1 MKSRVRMILVL
12 VCVFVVLPVVGGLV
26 YSFSV
31 SAEAAA
37 RYYAEAIAQGRFEDA
52 MGVESDEADKGSG
65 IELGGVVDLR
75 QGHFVAP
82 NSVGSVRV
90 YPELDVWGRQGA
102 SIDLSVNGRTITREI
117 YLERVGVP
125 RPHVG
130 MWRVVSGAAQVE
142 MVRAYGYASDVSVGG
157 VSLGALGASGDGGAT
172 FPVAAS
178 TDGLWHAGSGGA
190 VVYAYP
196 GIYDVSVAKVSEHT
210 QVAVDSVSG
219 ASTLSVLSGSRE
231 HQIDVTQDESTR
243 AWHEEQ
249 LGSVASSCVLG
260 DVPEGAVCSNMSV
273 AGAERVDVEAP
284 TRDSGDLLKVS
295 VAAYRNDEGIAAFT
309 AHSRVCF
316 DEAGER
322 YIVFTLLRKWVD
334 GRQVR

>member
-1 MKSRVRMILVL
+1 MKNRARTVVVL
-12 VCVFVVLPVVGGLV
+12 VCVLVVLPVVGGLV

-52 MGVESDEADKGSG
+52 IAVEGADADADSG
-65 IELGGVVDLR
+65 VDLR
-75 QGHFVAP
+75 RRGRVSEAS
-82 NSVGSVRV
+82 SVVSVRV
-90 YPELDVWGRQGA
+90 YDERDVRGRQGA
-102 SIDLSVNGRTITREI
+102 SIDFSIDGRTVTREI
-117 YLERVGVP
+117 YLERAGVP

-130 MWRVVSGAAQVE
+130 MWRVVSGAAHAE
-142 MVRAYGYASDVSVGG
+142 TVRAYGYASDVSVGG

-243 AWHEEQ
+243 AWHEDQ
-249 LGSVASSCVLG
+249 LGSVARSCVLG

-284 TRDSGDLLKVS
+284 TRDSGDLLEVS

-316 DEAGER
+316 DEEGEAH
-322 YIVFTLLRKWVD
+322 IVVIRP
-334 GRQVR
+334 

>member
-1 MKSRVRMILVL
+1 MKNRVRTVVVL

-26 YSFSV
+26 YSFCV

-52 MGVESDEADKGSG
+52 IAVEGADADADSG
-65 IELGGVVDLR
+65 VDLR
-75 QGHFVAP
+75 RRGRVSEAS
-82 NSVGSVRV
+82 SVVSVRV
-90 YPELDVWGRQGA
+90 YDERDVRGRQGA
-102 SIDLSVNGRTITREI
+102 SIDFSIDGRTVTREI
-117 YLERVGVP
+117 YLERAGVP

-130 MWRVVSGAAQVE
+130 MWRVVSGAAHAE
-142 MVRAYGYASDVSVGG
+142 TVRAYGYASDVSVGG

-249 LGSVASSCVLG
+249 LASVARSCVLG

-284 TRDSGDLLKVS
+284 TRDSGDLLKVL
-295 VAAYRNDEGIAAFT
+295 VAAYRNDEGIDAFI

-316 DEAGER
+316 DEEGEAH
-322 YIVFTLLRKWVD
+322 IVVIRP
-334 GRQVR
+334 

>member
-1 MKSRVRMILVL
+1 M
-12 VCVFVVLPVVGGLV
+12 
-26 YSFSV
+26 
-31 SAEAAA
+31 
-37 RYYAEAIAQGRFEDA
+37 
-52 MGVESDEADKGSG
+52 
-65 IELGGVVDLR
+65 
-75 QGHFVAP
+75 
-82 NSVGSVRV
+82 
-90 YPELDVWGRQGA
+90 WGRQGA

-178 TDGLWHAGSGGA
+178 TDGLWYAGSGGA

-210 QVAVDSVSG
+210 QVAVDSVVG
-219 ASTLSVLSGSRE
+219 ASTLSVLSESGE

-260 DVPEGAVCSNMSV
+260 DVPEGAVCSTCRLREPSGWTWRPRRATPV
-273 AGAERVDVEAP
+273 ISSKCRLPRIET
-284 TRDSGDLLKVS
+284 TRASPLSPRTVGSASTKKANRIS
-295 VAAYRNDEGIAAFT
+295 
-309 AHSRVCF
+309 S
-316 DEAGER
+316 
-322 YIVFTLLRKWVD
+322 
-334 GRQVR
+334 

>member
-1 MKSRVRMILVL
+1 MKARVRTVVVL

-52 MGVESDEADKGSG
+52 IAVEGADADADSG
-65 IELGGVVDLR
+65 VDLR
-75 QGHFVAP
+75 RRGRVSEP
-82 NSVGSVRV
+82 SSVVSVRV
-90 YPELDVWGRQGA
+90 YDERDVRGRQGA
-102 SIDLSVNGRTITREI
+102 SIDFSIDGRTVTREI
-117 YLERVGVP
+117 YLERAGVP

-130 MWRVVSGAAQVE
+130 MWRVVSGAAHAE
-142 MVRAYGYASDVSVGG
+142 TVRAYGYASDVSVGG

-243 AWHEEQ
+243 AWHEDQ
-249 LGSVASSCVLG
+249 LGSVARSCVLG

-284 TRDSGDLLKVS
+284 TRDSGDLLEVS

-316 DEAGER
+316 DEEGEAH
-322 YIVFTLLRKWVD
+322 IVVIRP
-334 GRQVR
+334 

>member
-1 MKSRVRMILVL
+1 MKKRVRLVVVL
-12 VCVFVVLPVVGGLV
+12 VCVLVVLPVVGGLV

-52 MGVESDEADKGSG
+52 IAVEGADADADSG
-65 IELGGVVDLR
+65 VDLR
-75 QGHFVAP
+75 RRGRVSEAS
-82 NSVGSVRV
+82 SVVSVRV
-90 YPELDVWGRQGA
+90 YDERDVRGRQGA
-102 SIDLSVNGRTITREI
+102 SIDFSIDGRTVTREI
-117 YLERVGVP
+117 YLERAGVP

-130 MWRVVSGAAQVE
+130 MWRVVSGAAHAE
-142 MVRAYGYASDVSVGG
+142 TVRAYGYASDVSVGG

-210 QVAVDSVSG
+210 QVAVDSVTG
-219 ASTLSVLSGSRE
+219 ASTLSVLSESRE

-243 AWHEEQ
+243 AWHEDQ
-249 LGSVASSCVLG
+249 LGSVARSCVLG

-284 TRDSGDLLKVS
+284 TRDSGDLLKVL

-316 DEAGER
+316 DEEGEAH
-322 YIVFTLLRKWVD
+322 IVVIRP
-334 GRQVR
+334 

>member
-1 MKSRVRMILVL
+1 M
-12 VCVFVVLPVVGGLV
+12 
-26 YSFSV
+26 
-31 SAEAAA
+31 
-37 RYYAEAIAQGRFEDA
+37 
-52 MGVESDEADKGSG
+52 
-65 IELGGVVDLR
+65 
-75 QGHFVAP
+75 
-82 NSVGSVRV
+82 
-90 YPELDVWGRQGA
+90 
-102 SIDLSVNGRTITREI
+102 
-117 YLERVGVP
+117 
-125 RPHVG
+125 
-130 MWRVVSGAAQVE
+130 
-142 MVRAYGYASDVSVGG
+142 
-157 VSLGALGASGDGGAT
+157 GALGASGDGGAT

-178 TDGLWHAGSGGA
+178 TDGLWHAGFGGA

-243 AWHEEQ
+243 AWHEDQ
-249 LGSVASSCVLG
+249 LGSVARSCVLG

-284 TRDSGDLLKVS
+284 TCDYGDLLEVS

-316 DEAGER
+316 DEEGEAH
-322 YIVFTLLRKWVD
+322 IVVIRP
-334 GRQVR
+334 

>member
-1 MKSRVRMILVL
+1 MKSRVRTVVVL
-12 VCVFVVLPVVGGLV
+12 VCVLVVLPVVGGLV

-37 RYYAEAIAQGRFEDA
+37 RYYAEAVAQGRFEDA
-52 MGVESDEADKGSG
+52 MAVEGTDADADSA
-65 IELGGVVDLR
+65 VDLR
-75 QGHFVAP
+75 RGRVSEAS
-82 NSVGSVRV
+82 SVVSVRV
-90 YPELDVWGRQGA
+90 YDERDVRGRQGA
-102 SIDLSVNGRTITREI
+102 SIDFSIDGRTVTREI
-117 YLERVGVP
+117 YLERAGVP

-130 MWRVVSGAAQVE
+130 MWRVVSGAAHVE
-142 MVRAYGYASDVSVGG
+142 TVRAYGYASDVSVGG

-273 AGAERVDVEAP
+273 AGA
-284 TRDSGDLLKVS
+284 
-295 VAAYRNDEGIAAFT
+295 
-309 AHSRVCF
+309 
-316 DEAGER
+316 
-322 YIVFTLLRKWVD
+322 
-334 GRQVR
+334 

>member
-1 MKSRVRMILVL
+1 MKNRVRTVVVL
-12 VCVFVVLPVVGGLV
+12 VCVLVVLPVVGGLV

-52 MGVESDEADKGSG
+52 IAVEGADADADSG
-65 IELGGVVDLR
+65 VDLR
-75 QGHFVAP
+75 RRGRVSEAS
-82 NSVGSVRV
+82 SVVSVRV
-90 YPELDVWGRQGA
+90 YDERDVRGRQGA
-102 SIDLSVNGRTITREI
+102 SIDFSIDGRTVTREI
-117 YLERVGVP
+117 YLERAGVP

-130 MWRVVSGAAQVE
+130 MWRVVSGAAHAE
-142 MVRAYGYASDVSVGG
+142 TVRAYGYASDVSVGG

-210 QVAVDSVSG
+210 QVAVDSVVG
-219 ASTLSVLSGSRE
+219 ASTLSVLSEPRE

-243 AWHEEQ
+243 AWHEDQ

-284 TRDSGDLLKVS
+284 TRDSGDLLEVL

-316 DEAGER
+316 DEEGEAH
-322 YIVFTLLRKWVD
+322 IVVIRP
-334 GRQVR
+334 

>member
-1 MKSRVRMILVL
+1 MKSRVRTIVVL
-12 VCVFVVLPVVGGLV
+12 VCVLVVLPVVGGLV

-52 MGVESDEADKGSG
+52 MAVESADDDADADSG
-65 IELGGVVDLR
+65 VGRGAAVDLR
-75 QGHFVAP
+75 RGRVSEP
-82 NSVGSVRV
+82 SSVVSVRV
-90 YPELDVWGRQGA
+90 YDERDVRGRQGA
-102 SIDLSVNGRTITREI
+102 SIDFSIDGRTVTREI
-117 YLERVGVP
+117 YLERAGVP

-130 MWRVVSGAAQVE
+130 MWRVVSGAAHVE
-142 MVRAYGYASDVSVGG
+142 TVRAYGYASDVSVGG

-178 TDGLWHAGSGGA
+178 TDGLWHAGFGGA

-210 QVAVDSVSG
+210 QVAVDSVTG

-284 TRDSGDLLKVS
+284 TRDYGDLLEVS

-316 DEAGER
+316 DEEGEPH
-322 YIVFTLLRKWVD
+322 IVVIRP
-334 GRQVR
+334 

>member
-1 MKSRVRMILVL
+1 MKNRVRMIVVL

-26 YSFSV
+26 YLSRI

-52 MGVESDEADKGSG
+52 LAVESADADKGSG

-178 TDGLWHAGSGGA
+178 TDGLWYAGSGGA

-210 QVAVDSVSG
+210 QVAVDSVVG
-219 ASTLSVLSGSRE
+219 ASTLSVLSESGE

-260 DVPEGAVCSNMSV
+260 DVPEGAVCSNMLV

-284 TRDSGDLLKVS
+284 TRDSGDLLEVS
-295 VAAYRNDEGIAAFT
+295 VAAYRNDEGIDAFT

-316 DEAGER
+316 DEEGEPH
-322 YIVFTLLRKWVD
+322 IVVIRP
-334 GRQVR
+334 

>member
-1 MKSRVRMILVL
+1 MKSRVRMIVVL

-26 YSFSV
+26 YLSRI

-52 MGVESDEADKGSG
+52 MGVETA
-65 IELGGVVDLR
+65 ELLSEVGELPDLR
-75 QGHFVAP
+75 RGRVSEP
-82 NSVGSVRV
+82 SSVVSVRV
-90 YPELDVWGRQGA
+90 YDERDVRGRQGA

-130 MWRVVSGAAQVE
+130 MWRVVSGAAHVE
-142 MVRAYGYASDVSVGG
+142 TVWAYGYASDVSVGG

-178 TDGLWHAGSGGA
+178 TDGLWYAGSGGA

-219 ASTLSVLSGSRE
+219 ASTLSVLSESRE

-284 TRDSGDLLKVS
+284 TRDSGDLLEVS
-295 VAAYRNDEGIAAFT
+295 VAAYRNDEGIDAFT

-316 DEAGER
+316 DEEGEPH
-322 YIVFTLLRKWVD
+322 IVVIRP
-334 GRQVR
+334 

>member
-1 MKSRVRMILVL
+1 MKSRVRTIVVL

-26 YSFSV
+26 YLSRI
-31 SAEAAA
+31 SAEAAV

-52 MGVESDEADKGSG
+52 LAVESADADADSG
-65 IELGGVVDLR
+65 VGRGAAVDLR
-75 QGHFVAP
+75 RGRVSEP
-82 NSVGSVRV
+82 SSVVSVRV
-90 YPELDVWGRQGA
+90 YDELDVRGRQGA

-117 YLERVGVP
+117 YLERAGVLD
-125 RPHVG
+125 PHVG
-130 MWRVVSGAAQVE
+130 MWRVVSGAAHVE
-142 MVRAYGYASDVSVGG
+142 TVRAYGYASDVSVGG
-157 VSLGALGASGDGGAT
+157 VSLGALGASGDGDAT

-196 GIYDVSVAKVSEHT
+196 GVYDVSVAKVSEHT
-210 QVAVDSVSG
+210 QVTVDSVVG
-219 ASTLSVLSGSRE
+219 ASTLSVLSESRE

-243 AWHEEQ
+243 AWHEDQ
-249 LGSVASSCVLG
+249 LGSVARSCVLG
-260 DVPEGAVCSNMSV
+260 DVPEGAVCSNMLV

-284 TRDSGDLLKVS
+284 TRDSGDLLKVL

-316 DEAGER
+316 DEEGEPH
-322 YIVFTLLRKWVD
+322 IVVIRP
-334 GRQVR
+334 

>member
-1 MKSRVRMILVL
+1 MKGRVRMIVVL
-12 VCVFVVLPVVGGLV
+12 VCVLVVLPVVGGLV

-37 RYYAEAIAQGRFEDA
+37 RYYAEAVAQGRFEDA
-52 MGVESDEADKGSG
+52 MAVEGTDADADSA
-65 IELGGVVDLR
+65 VDLR
-75 QGHFVAP
+75 RGRVSEP
-82 NSVGSVRV
+82 SSVVSVRV
-90 YPELDVWGRQGA
+90 YDERDVRGRQGA
-102 SIDLSVNGRTITREI
+102 SIDFSIDGRTVTREI
-117 YLERVGVP
+117 YLERAGVP

-130 MWRVVSGAAQVE
+130 MWRVVSGAAHAE
-142 MVRAYGYASDVSVGG
+142 TVRAYGYASDVSVGG

-284 TRDSGDLLKVS
+284 TRDSGDLLKVL

-316 DEAGER
+316 DEEGEAH
-322 YIVFTLLRKWVD
+322 IVVIRP
-334 GRQVR
+334 

>member
-1 MKSRVRMILVL
+1 MKNRVRTVVVL
-12 VCVFVVLPVVGGLV
+12 VCVLVVLPLVGGLV

-52 MGVESDEADKGSG
+52 IAVEGADADADSG
-65 IELGGVVDLR
+65 VDLR
-75 QGHFVAP
+75 RRGRVSEAS
-82 NSVGSVRV
+82 SVVSVRV
-90 YPELDVWGRQGA
+90 YDERDVRGRQGA
-102 SIDLSVNGRTITREI
+102 SIDFSIDGRTVTREI
-117 YLERVGVP
+117 YLERAGVP

-130 MWRVVSGAAQVE
+130 MWRVVSGAAHAE
-142 MVRAYGYASDVSVGG
+142 TVRAYGYASDVSVGG

-243 AWHEEQ
+243 AWHEDQ
-249 LGSVASSCVLG
+249 LGSVARSCVLG

-284 TRDSGDLLKVS
+284 TRDSGDLLEVS

-316 DEAGER
+316 DEEGEAH
-322 YIVFTLLRKWVD
+322 IVVIRP
-334 GRQVR
+334 

>member
-1 MKSRVRMILVL
+1 MKNRARTVVVL

-26 YSFSV
+26 YSFCV

-52 MGVESDEADKGSG
+52 IAVEGADADADSG
-65 IELGGVVDLR
+65 VDLR
-75 QGHFVAP
+75 RRGRVSEAS
-82 NSVGSVRV
+82 SVVSVRV
-90 YPELDVWGRQGA
+90 YDERDVRGRQGA
-102 SIDLSVNGRTITREI
+102 SIDFSIDGRTVTREI
-117 YLERVGVP
+117 YLERAGVP

-130 MWRVVSGAAQVE
+130 MWRVVSGAAHAE
-142 MVRAYGYASDVSVGG
+142 TVRAYGYASDVSVGG

-178 TDGLWHAGSGGA
+178 TDGLWHAGYGGA

-219 ASTLSVLSGSRE
+219 ASTLSVLSESRE

-243 AWHEEQ
+243 AWHEDQ

-284 TRDSGDLLKVS
+284 TRDSGDLLEVS
-295 VAAYRNDEGIAAFT
+295 VAAYRNDEGIDAFI

-316 DEAGER
+316 DEEGEPH
-322 YIVFTLLRKWVD
+322 IVVIRP
-334 GRQVR
+334 

>member
-1 MKSRVRMILVL
+1 MKNRVRTVVVL

-52 MGVESDEADKGSG
+52 MAVESADDDADADSG
-65 IELGGVVDLR
+65 VGRGAAVDLR
-75 QGHFVAP
+75 RGRVSEP
-82 NSVGSVRV
+82 SSVVSVRV
-90 YPELDVWGRQGA
+90 YDERDVRGRQGA
-102 SIDLSVNGRTITREI
+102 SIDFSIDGRTVTREI
-117 YLERVGVP
+117 YLERAGVP

-130 MWRVVSGAAQVE
+130 MWRVVSGAAHVE
-142 MVRAYGYASDVSVGG
+142 TVRAYGYASDVSVGG

-178 TDGLWHAGSGGA
+178 TDGLWHAGFGGA

-210 QVAVDSVSG
+210 QVAVDSVTG

-243 AWHEEQ
+243 AGHEEQ

-284 TRDSGDLLKVS
+284 TRDSGDLLEVS

-316 DEAGER
+316 DEEGEPH
-322 YIVFTLLRKWVD
+322 IVVIRP
-334 GRQVR
+334 

>member
-1 MKSRVRMILVL
+1 MKGRVRMIVVL

-26 YSFSV
+26 FWFCV
-31 SAEAAA
+31 CVVAGA
-37 RYYAEAIAQGRFEDA
+37 RYYAVVIALGRFVDA
-52 MGVESDEADKGSG
+52 LAFVGADADADPNVGR
-65 IELGGVVDLR
+65 GGAVDLR
-75 QGHFVAP
+75 RGRVSEP
-82 NSVGSVRV
+82 SSVVSVRV
-90 YPELDVWGRQGA
+90 YDERDVRGRQGA
-102 SIDLSVNGRTITREI
+102 SIDFSINGRTVTREI
-117 YLERVGVP
+117 YLERADVP

-130 MWRVVSGAAQVE
+130 MWRVVSGAAHAE
-142 MVRAYGYASDVSVGG
+142 TVRAYGYASDVSVGG
-157 VSLGALGASGDGGAT
+157 VSLGALGASGEGGAT

-219 ASTLSVLSGSRE
+219 ASTLSVLSESRE

-243 AWHEEQ
+243 AWHEDQ
-249 LGSVASSCVLG
+249 LGSVARSCVLG

-284 TRDSGDLLKVS
+284 TRDSGDLLKVL

-316 DEAGER
+316 DEEGEAH
-322 YIVFTLLRKWVD
+322 IVVIRP
-334 GRQVR
+334 

>member
-1 MKSRVRMILVL
+1 MKNRVRTVVVL
-12 VCVFVVLPVVGGLV
+12 VCVLVVLPVVGGLV

-52 MGVESDEADKGSG
+52 IAVEGADADADSG
-65 IELGGVVDLR
+65 VDLR
-75 QGHFVAP
+75 RRGRVSEAS
-82 NSVGSVRV
+82 SVVSVRV
-90 YPELDVWGRQGA
+90 YDERDVRGRQGA
-102 SIDLSVNGRTITREI
+102 SIDFSIDGRTVTREI
-117 YLERVGVP
+117 YLERAGVP

-130 MWRVVSGAAQVE
+130 MWRVVSGAAHAE
-142 MVRAYGYASDVSVGG
+142 TVRAYGYASDVSVGG

-249 LGSVASSCVLG
+249 LGSVARSCVLG

-284 TRDSGDLLKVS
+284 TRDSGDLLEVS

-316 DEAGER
+316 DEEGEAH
-322 YIVFTLLRKWVD
+322 IVVIRP
-334 GRQVR
+334 

>member
-1 MKSRVRMILVL
+1 
-12 VCVFVVLPVVGGLV
+12 
-26 YSFSV
+26 
-31 SAEAAA
+31 
-37 RYYAEAIAQGRFEDA
+37 
-52 MGVESDEADKGSG
+52 MGTTPPITTNNPQNTRSTKPDQAK
-65 IELGGVVDLR
+65 
-75 QGHFVAP
+75 
-82 NSVGSVRV
+82 
-90 YPELDVWGRQGA
+90 GA

-125 RPHVG
+125 RPHMG
-130 MWRVVSGAAQVE
+130 MWRVVSGAAHVE
-142 MVRAYGYASDVSVGG
+142 TVRAYGYASDVSVGG

-172 FPVAAS
+172 FPVAVS

-210 QVAVDSVSG
+210 QVAVDSVVG
-219 ASTLSVLSGSRE
+219 ASTLSVLSESRE

-243 AWHEEQ
+243 AWHEDQ

-284 TRDSGDLLKVS
+284 TRDSGDLLEVL

-316 DEAGER
+316 DEKGEPH
-322 YIVFTLLRKWVD
+322 IVVIRP
-334 GRQVR
+334 

>member
-1 MKSRVRMILVL
+1 MKARVRTVVVL
-12 VCVFVVLPVVGGLV
+12 VCVLVVLPVVGGLV

-52 MGVESDEADKGSG
+52 MAVEGTDADADSA
-65 IELGGVVDLR
+65 VDLR
-75 QGHFVAP
+75 RGRVSEP
-82 NSVGSVRV
+82 SSVVSVRV
-90 YPELDVWGRQGA
+90 YDERDVRGRQGA
-102 SIDLSVNGRTITREI
+102 SIDFSIDGRTVTREI
-117 YLERVGVP
+117 YLERADVP

-130 MWRVVSGAAQVE
+130 MWRVVSGAAHAE
-142 MVRAYGYASDVSVGG
+142 TVRAYGYASDVSVGG

-231 HQIDVTQDESTR
+231 HQIDVTQDGALAPGTRNSSDPSPARASWVTCPRGPCVPTCRLREPSGWTWRPRRATPVISSKCWLPRIETTR
-243 AWHEEQ
+243 ASP
-249 LGSVASSCVLG
+249 LSPRTVGCASTKKAKRIS
-260 DVPEGAVCSNMSV
+260 S
-273 AGAERVDVEAP
+273 
-284 TRDSGDLLKVS
+284 
-295 VAAYRNDEGIAAFT
+295 
-309 AHSRVCF
+309 
-316 DEAGER
+316 
-322 YIVFTLLRKWVD
+322 
-334 GRQVR
+334 

>member
-1 MKSRVRMILVL
+1 MKNRVRTVVVL
-12 VCVFVVLPVVGGLV
+12 VCVLVVLPVVGGLV

-52 MGVESDEADKGSG
+52 IAVEGADADADSG
-65 IELGGVVDLR
+65 VDLR
-75 QGHFVAP
+75 RRGRVSEAS
-82 NSVGSVRV
+82 SVVSVRV
-90 YPELDVWGRQGA
+90 YDERDVRGRQGA
-102 SIDLSVNGRTITREI
+102 SIDFSIDGRTVTREI
-117 YLERVGVP
+117 YLERAGVP

-130 MWRVVSGAAQVE
+130 MWRVVSGAAHAE
-142 MVRAYGYASDVSVGG
+142 TVRAYGYASDVSVGG

-243 AWHEEQ
+243 AWHEDQ
-249 LGSVASSCVLG
+249 LGSVARSCVLG

-284 TRDSGDLLKVS
+284 TRDSGDLLEVS

-316 DEAGER
+316 DEEGEAH
-322 YIVFTLLRKWVD
+322 IVVIRP
-334 GRQVR
+334 

>member
-1 MKSRVRMILVL
+1 MKNRVRMIVVL

-26 YSFSV
+26 YLSRI

-52 MGVESDEADKGSG
+52 MGVETA
-65 IELGGVVDLR
+65 ELLSEVGEVPDLR
-75 QGHFVAP
+75 RGRVSEASP
-82 NSVGSVRV
+82 AMSVTG
-90 YPELDVWGRQGA
+90 VWVHTNPDGNGRQGIT
-102 SIDLSVNGRTITREI
+102 IDFTADGRSTSRVI
-117 YLERVGVP
+117 YLERSGLP

-130 MWRVVSGAAQVE
+130 MWRVVSGAAHVE
-142 MVRAYGYASDVSVGG
+142 TVRAYGYASDVSVGG

-210 QVAVDSVSG
+210 QVAVDSVVG
-219 ASTLSVLSGSRE
+219 ASTLSVLSESRE

-243 AWHEEQ
+243 AWHEDQ

-260 DVPEGAVCSNMSV
+260 DVPEGAVCSNMLV

-284 TRDSGDLLKVS
+284 TRDSGDLLEVS
-295 VAAYRNDEGIAAFT
+295 VAAYRNDEGIDAFT

-316 DEAGER
+316 DEEGEPH
-322 YIVFTLLRKWVD
+322 IVVIRP
-334 GRQVR
+334 

>member
-1 MKSRVRMILVL
+1 MKNRVRMIVVL
-12 VCVFVVLPVVGGLV
+12 VCVLVVLPVVGGLV

-52 MGVESDEADKGSG
+52 IAVEGTDADADSG
-65 IELGGVVDLR
+65 VDLR
-75 QGHFVAP
+75 RRGRVSEAS
-82 NSVGSVRV
+82 SVVSVRV
-90 YPELDVWGRQGA
+90 YDERDVRGRQGA
-102 SIDLSVNGRTITREI
+102 SIDFSIDGRTVTREI
-117 YLERVGVP
+117 YLERAGVP

-130 MWRVVSGAAQVE
+130 MWRVVSGAAHAE
-142 MVRAYGYASDVSVGG
+142 TVRAYGYASDVSVGG

-178 TDGLWHAGSGGA
+178 TDGLWYAGFGGA

-219 ASTLSVLSGSRE
+219 ASTLSVLSESRE

-243 AWHEEQ
+243 AWHEDQ

-284 TRDSGDLLKVS
+284 TRDSGDLLEVL

-316 DEAGER
+316 DEEGEAH
-322 YIVFTLLRKWVD
+322 IVVIRP
-334 GRQVR
+334 

>member
-1 MKSRVRMILVL
+1 MKNRARTVVVL

-26 YSFSV
+26 YSFCV

-52 MGVESDEADKGSG
+52 IAVEGADADADSG
-65 IELGGVVDLR
+65 VDLR
-75 QGHFVAP
+75 RRGRVSEAS
-82 NSVGSVRV
+82 SVVSVRV
-90 YPELDVWGRQGA
+90 YDERDVRGRQGA
-102 SIDLSVNGRTITREI
+102 SIDFSIDGRTVTREI
-117 YLERVGVP
+117 YLERAGVP

-130 MWRVVSGAAQVE
+130 MWRVVSGAAHAE
-142 MVRAYGYASDVSVGG
+142 TVRAYGYASDVSVGG
-157 VSLGALGASGDGGAT
+157 GSLGALGASGDGGAT

-178 TDGLWHAGSGGA
+178 TDGLWHAGFGGA

-219 ASTLSVLSGSRE
+219 ASTLSVLSESRE

-243 AWHEEQ
+243 AWHEDQ

-284 TRDSGDLLKVS
+284 TRDSGDLLEVL

-316 DEAGER
+316 DEEGEAH
-322 YIVFTLLRKWVD
+322 IVVIRP
-334 GRQVR
+334 

>member
-1 MKSRVRMILVL
+1 MKGRVRMIVVL

-52 MGVESDEADKGSG
+52 MAVEGADADADPNVGR
-65 IELGGVVDLR
+65 GGAVDLR
-75 QGHFVAP
+75 RGRVSEP
-82 NSVGSVRV
+82 SSVVSVRV
-90 YPELDVWGRQGA
+90 YDERDVRGRQGA
-102 SIDLSVNGRTITREI
+102 SIDFSIDGRTVTREI
-117 YLERVGVP
+117 YLERADVP

-130 MWRVVSGAAQVE
+130 MWRVVSGAAHAE
-142 MVRAYGYASDVSVGG
+142 TVRAYGYASDVSVGG
-157 VSLGALGASGDGGAT
+157 VSLGALGASGEGGAT

-219 ASTLSVLSGSRE
+219 ASTLSVLSESRE

-243 AWHEEQ
+243 AWHEDQ
-249 LGSVASSCVLG
+249 LGSVARSCVLG

-284 TRDSGDLLKVS
+284 TRDSGDLLKVL

-316 DEAGER
+316 DEEGEAH
-322 YIVFTLLRKWVD
+322 IVVIRP
-334 GRQVR
+334 

>member
-1 MKSRVRMILVL
+1 MKARVRTVVVL

-26 YSFSV
+26 YSLSV

-52 MGVESDEADKGSG
+52 MAVEGADADADPNVGRG
-65 IELGGVVDLR
+65 AVDLR
-75 QGHFVAP
+75 RGRVSEP
-82 NSVGSVRV
+82 SSVVSVRV
-90 YPELDVWGRQGA
+90 YDERDVRGRQGA

-117 YLERVGVP
+117 YLERAGVP

-130 MWRVVSGAAQVE
+130 MWRVVSGAAHVE
-142 MVRAYGYASDVSVGG
+142 TVRAYGYASDVSVGG

-273 AGAERVDVEAP
+273 AGA
-284 TRDSGDLLKVS
+284 
-295 VAAYRNDEGIAAFT
+295 
-309 AHSRVCF
+309 
-316 DEAGER
+316 
-322 YIVFTLLRKWVD
+322 
-334 GRQVR
+334 